1 MRPSYHGHVISFCKG
16 FGGRIDE
23 AGRVS
28 EVGSLKWRF
37 GAAGLALVYQNHRS
51 WRSTSIFMAGK
62 HTVTDDR
69 FPTILDARTP
79 SFFRGYHSDN
89 DSKSE
94 FEKDV
99 SDVFSTEEAADVLT
113 SFSISAEHVGGG
125 KPPAG
130 SVAVV
135 SGGE

>member
-1 MRPSYHGHVISFCKG
+1 
-16 FGGRIDE
+16 
-23 AGRVS
+23 
-28 EVGSLKWRF
+28 
-37 GAAGLALVYQNHRS
+37 
-51 WRSTSIFMAGK
+51 MAGK

-99 SDVFSTEEAADVLT
+99 SDVFSTEEAAEVLT
-113 SFSISAEHVGGG
+113 SFSISAENIAGGNT
-125 KPPAG
+125 PSG
-130 SVAVV
+130 SVAEV